1 MRSGAPFLPS
11 QVVPLYNKKGII
23 YNRKE
28 EKTLELFKIE
38 GSVRKELESIERMK

>member
-1 MRSGAPFLPS
+1 MRPGAPFLPS

-28 EKTLELFKIE
+28 EKALDFFRIE
-38 GSVRKELESIERMK
+38 SSVRKGLESIERMK